1 MSHNDAEDK
10 GLIRVTNSIKRVV
23 RKFTDKIKETCL
35 SNDVDI
41 DEEDLD
47 SPMQSPIQP
56 LTSVSQVQPMESIL
70 V

>member
-35 SNDVDI
+35 SNDVDL

-47 SPMQSPIQP
+47 SPMQSPI
-56 LTSVSQVQPMESIL
+56 
-70 V
+70 